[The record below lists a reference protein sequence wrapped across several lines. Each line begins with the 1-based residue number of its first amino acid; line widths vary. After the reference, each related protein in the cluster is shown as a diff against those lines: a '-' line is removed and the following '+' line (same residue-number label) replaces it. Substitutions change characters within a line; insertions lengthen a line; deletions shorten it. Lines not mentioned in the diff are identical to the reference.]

1 MTQTSTTSA
10 EPAIRLADIIREHG
24 DDFLTRHGAH
34 LTSVQKKA
42 LRDVAD
48 CRTLAL
54 GGHVF
59 RCQACDH
66 NRIAYNSCRNRHCPQ
81 CRASAPAEWLDR
93 QAESL
98 LPVEYFH
105 VVFTLPSQVDRL
117 AKLNP
122 VTVYNALF
130 QATAETLKQVAAD
143 PRHLGA
149 EVGLLLVLHTWGQNL
164 SFHPHVHGVVTGGG
178 LACDRDGTLESPPR
192 WKSCR
197 PGFFL
202 PVRVL
207 SRVFRGKFLALIRA
221 AFEAGKLL
229 GFSDAADHAKW
240 EIEVRSFDW
249 VVYSKP
255 PFGGPEVVLK
265 YLSMY
270 THRIALS
277 DRRLVS
283 LEAGQVTFT
292 AKDYRR
298 DGKVI
303 RLTLSADDF
312 LNRWLQHVLP
322 RGFVKIR
329 SYGLL
334 ANRYRTEKIALC
346 RRLLF
351 PLVVSRTVTPMA
363 EEPRE
368 EPACE
373 KCGCQRWIKV
383 GEIGKSVQPGFRCA
397 KVDSS

>member
-66 NRIAYNSCRNRHCPQ
+66 DRIAYNSCRNRHCPQ

-240 EIEVRSFDW
+240 EIEVRSFDVSVRRSPGLSCRVGAGAD
-249 VVYSKP
+249 VV
-255 PFGGPEVVLK
+255 
-265 YLSMY
+265 
-270 THRIALS
+270 A
-277 DRRLVS
+277 S
-283 LEAGQVTFT
+283 LEGVVAWFGEAV
-292 AKDYRR
+292 R
-298 DGKVI
+298 
-303 RLTLSADDF
+303 SASE
-312 LNRWLQHVLP
+312 P
-322 RGFVKIR
+322 
-329 SYGLL
+329 
-334 ANRYRTEKIALC
+334 T
-346 RRLLF
+346 
-351 PLVVSRTVTPMA
+351 RTVPIGVAVFPSDVSAASSCASAHSEITSPTA
-363 EEPRE
+363 PAVDLNFSPTRTRTGSHGGASNSARPRADQRSGSHSDNSP
-368 EPACE
+368 PASP
-373 KCGCQRWIKV
+373 GNAV
-383 GEIGKSVQPGFRCA
+383 SKSRRYANVFRPSRRQLC
-397 KVDSS
+397 VMP